1 MDQENQITDA
11 GLAGLIDAAMKISQK
26 RRNILQRMR
35 AALEAGDNA
44 EALNSARELCGLETD
59 ETRNRAPESFD

>member
-11 GLAGLIDAAMKISQK
+11 GLAGLIDVAMKISQK

-35 AALEAGDNA
+35 AALERGDNA
-44 EALNSARELCGLETD
+44 EALKFARELCGLHDD
-59 ETRNRAPESFD
+59 ETSDRVDSGFH